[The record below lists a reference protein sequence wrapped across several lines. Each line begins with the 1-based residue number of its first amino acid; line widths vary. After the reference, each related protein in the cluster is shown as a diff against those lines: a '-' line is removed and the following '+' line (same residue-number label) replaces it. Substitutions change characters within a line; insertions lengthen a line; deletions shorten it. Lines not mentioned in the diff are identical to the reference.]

1 MSEGFGGARA
11 SDAMQKEFTTINKDG
26 KTVWEPGL
34 PATVTARRQHRP
46 QKAAPVVDEVPVTCD
61 LRLTLK
67 MPGSSKAEWL
77 EKALKAMPGKAKV
90 QDVFNII
97 THPKFSSG
105 VAEKY
110 GKRMLQTVA
119 ESMDLF
125 SDKQRI
131 TLSRC
136 KLVELFQPG
145 GAGEAKDDD
154 SGDETPPEAPKMPK
168 RRKRSRSRSHKR
180 RSPSPAKKPALQ
192 NAASPSRGRP
202 DISKSREANEEED
215 PDWKERYR
223 KQEEEKRRAEAEK
236 KAQQD
241 REAKRKA
248 KLGAAFQ
255 LEDEDDAANARA
267 QLASKLSERKDELP
281 SLAMARAS
289 AGRDADPRFVEA
301 MGGDKLLQEAHKI
314 LRSAAGS
321 GRLGATSRSRSR
333 SRSRRRRRER
343 SASASRDRGRRPP
356 NVRSSGSY
364 RSPTPDGRARGQARA
379 ARKAKMIASLMGI
392 R

>member
-1 MSEGFGGARA
+1 
-11 SDAMQKEFTTINKDG
+11 MQKEFTTINKDG

-46 QKAAPVVDEVPVTCD
+46 QKGAPVTDEAPVSCD
-61 LRLTLK
+61 LRVTLK
-67 MPGSSKAEWL
+67 LPGSGKTEWL
-77 EKALKAMPGKAKV
+77 ERALKAMPSGKAKV

-97 THPKFSSG
+97 THPKFASG
-105 VAEKY
+105 VAERY
-110 GKRMLQTVA
+110 GKKMLQVVA
-119 ESMDLF
+119 ENMDLF
-125 SDKQRI
+125 SDKQRL

-136 KLVELFQPG
+136 KLAEVFQPG
-145 GAGEAKDDD
+145 GSGEGKEEASEESLEPVKAK
-154 SGDETPPEAPKMPK
+154 KK
-168 RRKRSRSRSHKR
+168 K
-180 RSPSPAKKPALQ
+180 RSPSPR
-192 NAASPSRGRP
+192 AAPKRPSSPKEGRGRSSDSGKP
-202 DISKSREANEEED
+202 DTSNMTPAEKDEFDRQWEE
-215 PDWKERYR
+215 RMR
-223 KQEEEKRRAEAEK
+223 KQDEDKRRAEAEK
-236 KAQQD
+236 KALQD

-255 LEDEDDAANARA
+255 IEDDDEAASARA
-267 QLASKLSERKDELP
+267 QLASKLGGKKEELP
-281 SLAMARAS
+281 SLAVSRAS
-289 AGRDADPRFVEA
+289 GGRDADPRFVEA

-321 GRLGATSRSRSR
+321 GRLGTASRSR

-343 SASASRDRGRRPP
+343 SPSMSRDRGGRRPP